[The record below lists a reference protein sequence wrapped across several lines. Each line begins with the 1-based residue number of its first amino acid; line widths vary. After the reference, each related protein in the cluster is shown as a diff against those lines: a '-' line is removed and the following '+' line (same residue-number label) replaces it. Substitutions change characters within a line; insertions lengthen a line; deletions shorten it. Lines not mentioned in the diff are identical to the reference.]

1 MGANNTIFC
10 KEYTLINSWSAED
23 QINELRSCKYKS
35 CLQHLKGVTE
45 LLTAQKSPG
54 GRPAVI
60 SPMGP
65 RVHTLTVHTQAAFL
79 L

>member
-10 KEYTLINSWSAED
+10 KEYTPDKQFD
-23 QINELRSCKYKS
+23 Q
-35 CLQHLKGVTE
+35 LKIRLTSSGVVNIKVVTTLKKRDR
-45 LLTAQKSPG
+45 LLTDQKSPG